1 MNFIEITTKGGNQ
14 VLINIKEIS
23 DIINTT
29 EDGKCVIYLKNP
41 DAYYATEESYEE
53 IKMKLHYILQGK
65 NI

>member
-14 VLINIKEIS
+14 ALINVQEIS

-29 EDGKCVIYLKNP
+29 EGKCVIYLKNP
-41 DAYYATEESYEE
+41 DAYYGTEESYEE
-53 IKMKLHYILQGK
+53 IKMKLHYILQGN